1 MLQELCGV
9 FNVQFFEHPLGEGV
23 DVIEQPGERVREGV
37 VVG

>member
-1 MLQELCGV
+1 M